1 MPIAQVSAD
10 CFLAVADKAFSQS
23 PDEFCSEVLFEMI
36 KEQPVLTEGLMRLTT
51 DLAEISDPED
61 VDGQARTFV
70 MAASLLCL
78 MFRALKTQDEAN
90 EMENEIE

>member
-1 MPIAQVSAD
+1 MTIAQVSAD

-23 PDEFCSEVLFEMI
+23 PDEFCAEVLFEMI
-36 KEQPVLTEGLMRLTT
+36 KEQPVLTEGIMRLTT
-51 DLAEISDPED
+51 DLAEISEPHDELA
-61 VDGQARTFV
+61 QAKTFT

-78 MFRALKTQDEAN
+78 MFRAIKTQDEAN